1 MTTAKG
7 AAPAGAPGAPG
18 RAADRRPGVDPA
30 ARRYG
35 KGAAMREKILAQTL
49 QRYCTDA
56 TAPVSL
62 RALARELGVDA
73 AHVLYYFGTFEH
85 LLECVLNRWDEEAA
99 GIEVGGQDGLDVLNR
114 YVASVR
120 RNLAAPGIVRLYF
133 QFAADALEPGHPA
146 HAYYTARFE
155 GIRAELSGALRR
167 GLEAGVV
174 APHVDPDYAA
184 QSLIALSDGVQ
195 LQALLGG
202 AVDAAG
208 HLDRAVAQLLVRSGK
223 DRGAKTKSCGPRTG
237 HRRLP
242 LQNRSDEP
250 NF

>member
-1 MTTAKG
+1 MKTAK
-7 AAPAGAPGAPG
+7 ATGAPHRQPGA
-18 RAADRRPGVDPA
+18 DPA

-56 TAPVSL
+56 AAPASL

-99 GIEVGGQDGLDVLNR
+99 DIEVDGHSGLDVLNR

-120 RNLAAPGIVRLYF
+120 RNLTAPGIVRLYF

-155 GIRAELSGALRR
+155 GVRAELSDALRR
-167 GLEAGVV
+167 SREAGIIG
-174 APHVDPDYAA
+174 AHVDPDYAA

-202 AVDAAG
+202 AIDAAG
-208 HLDRAVAQLLVRSGK
+208 HLERAVGQLLARSGK
-223 DRGAKTKSCGPRTG
+223 DPVTPGEILRAEDRAAGTAAASHP
-237 HRRLP
+237 
-242 LQNRSDEP
+242 SDA